1 VIQVDRHHHRIHP
14 VAWLAGDDDRNA
26 GTVHHGSADRTEQ
39 HSGES
44 ATAVA
49 TDDDQLG
56 RLGLVEKTAG
66 RLIPNHHPFDA
77 DVGLAFLPAG
87 DALRQWLLG
96 GGLLSRP
103 FQARNVGHLRVAR
116 GVQGHQ
122 VHTPPGSLVERDRR
136 GQLRCR
142 DTCVCVHTGRAE
154 RMRTVYHEK
163 LSELSEQLGRMCGLA
178 GAAMERATR
187 ALMQADLTS
196 AEQVITDQDQIMAM
210 TTKAEQ
216 NGIALLAL
224 QQPVAGELR
233 TIVSS
238 IQAVADVERMGALAV
253 HVAKIARRR
262 HPQHVLPEEVNG
274 CFAEMGRVA
283 VELGNSAQEVLR
295 MRDPEKAAGIREQD
309 DAMDDLHRQLFTVL
323 MDREWKHGVPAAV
336 DVALL
341 GRFYERFADH
351 AVEVGRRVV
360 FQATG
365 TLPPEQEVG
374 TY

>member
-1 VIQVDRHHHRIHP
+1 
-14 VAWLAGDDDRNA
+14 
-26 GTVHHGSADRTEQ
+26 
-39 HSGES
+39 
-44 ATAVA
+44 
-49 TDDDQLG
+49 
-56 RLGLVEKTAG
+56 
-66 RLIPNHHPFDA
+66 
-77 DVGLAFLPAG
+77 
-87 DALRQWLLG
+87 
-96 GGLLSRP
+96 
-103 FQARNVGHLRVAR
+103 
-116 GVQGHQ
+116 
-122 VHTPPGSLVERDRR
+122 
-136 GQLRCR
+136 
-142 DTCVCVHTGRAE
+142 
-154 RMRTVYHEK
+154 MRTVYHEK

-196 AEQVITDQDQIMAM
+196 AEQVITDHDQIMAM

-283 VELGNSAQEVLR
+283 VELGSSAQEVLR
-295 MRDPEKAAGIREQD
+295 TRDPEKAARIREQD

-360 FQATG
+360 FQVTG

-374 TY
+374 TYYDNRCPATAARSRDHASALVRAKGHDQASLRGEEPVVPVVAVIQRTATVVAGVKDEEEG

>member
-1 VIQVDRHHHRIHP
+1 
-14 VAWLAGDDDRNA
+14 
-26 GTVHHGSADRTEQ
+26 
-39 HSGES
+39 
-44 ATAVA
+44 
-49 TDDDQLG
+49 
-56 RLGLVEKTAG
+56 
-66 RLIPNHHPFDA
+66 
-77 DVGLAFLPAG
+77 
-87 DALRQWLLG
+87 
-96 GGLLSRP
+96 
-103 FQARNVGHLRVAR
+103 
-116 GVQGHQ
+116 
-122 VHTPPGSLVERDRR
+122 
-136 GQLRCR
+136 
-142 DTCVCVHTGRAE
+142 
-154 RMRTVYHEK
+154 MRTVYHEK

-216 NGIALLAL
+216 NGVALLAL

-283 VELGNSAQEVLR
+283 VELGKSAQEVLR
-295 MRDPEKAAGIREQD
+295 TRDPENAAGIREQD